1 MKIRFEMSKKETTV
15 LKNIAIKYAPVEME
29 LKAFEDKLVENKTGR
44 YEIKANDGAPIVDVN
59 VNEDLIVE
67 FMKFG
72 EECFGTVVTAINI
85 LKPFIE
91 NFTGKMRERFKKWA
105 PDPEDKWLALA
116 KHIASSEEYAG
127 KNFIDRKS
135 VV

>member
-15 LKNIAIKYAPVEME
+15 LKNIAIKYAPVDVE
-29 LKAFEDKLVENKTGR
+29 LKAFQDKLVENKTGR

-91 NFTGKMRERFKKWA
+91 NFTDIGST
-105 PDPEDKWLALA
+105 EDESLMNEIPLATFT
-116 KHIASSEEYAG
+116 SSSLLG
-127 KNFIDRKS
+127 IPL
-135 VV
+135 